1 MDSIGEK
8 LKSARIAKKLTIR
21 DVVKQTN
28 INPVYLSALEDEE
41 FEKFPS
47 ETYLIGFLR
56 SYSEFLK
63 LEVDEM
69 IQSYRGYKIGE
80 SATPLE
86 ELTKST
92 RPPLSTALS
101 TLGGRYKNFIF
112 AMIIAVFAV
121 AIFWGI
127 KSFISSNVDITGGD
141 SVVKIKD
148 QFKEKEAG
156 TKIENIHSLQLHN
169 NKGFVLVYKNEA
181 VQFLV
186 EKKEVVFVL
195 KDIKGDS
202 VFIEFFP
209 HNQLES
215 IKMDVPS
222 PLKIKGSPRE
232 VLFTLKGLTENRA
245 KILVQIESKHE
256 DEAGDVAAKSDEIDN
271 KSNNVDVIAQNREN
285 LKIVF
290 EAVFNQ
296 KSFIEIY
303 LDGSLKKRG
312 FISGGNRERWEAS
325 EYIQVK
331 IGNAGGINARING
344 KEYVFGKLGQVANK
358 VIKWRRDVKNP
369 NLYHINVSDWN

>member
-8 LKSARIAKKLTIR
+8 LKSARVVKKLTIR
-21 DVVKQTN
+21 DVAKQTN
-28 INPVYLSALEDEE
+28 INPVYLTALEDEE

-63 LEVDEM
+63 LDIDEM

-80 SATPLE
+80 SVTPIE

-101 TLGGRYKNFIF
+101 SLGGRYKNIIF
-112 AMIIAVFAV
+112 AVIVAVFAV
-121 AIFWGI
+121 AIYWGI
-127 KSFISSNVDITGGD
+127 KGIISSGVDVTGGD

-156 TKIENIHSLQLHN
+156 TKIENIRPLQLHN

-209 HNQLES
+209 HSQLET
-215 IKMDVPS
+215 IKMDVPT

-232 VLFTLKGLTENRA
+232 MLFTLKGLTENRA
-245 KILVQIESKHE
+245 KIFVQIDNKPE
-256 DEAGDVAAKSDEIDN
+256 EAGNVAVETDKTDN
-271 KSNNVDVIAQNREN
+271 KSNNVDVVAQNREN

-290 EAVFNQ
+290 EAAFNQ

-312 FISGGNRERWEAS
+312 FIPGGTRERWEAS

-331 IGNAGGINARING
+331 IGNAGGIKARING

-358 VIKWRRDVKNP
+358 VIKWKRDVKNP
-369 NLYHINVSDWN
+369 NLYHIHVSDWN

>member
-1 MDSIGEK
+1 VDSIGEK
-8 LKSARIAKKLTIR
+8 LKSARLARKLTIK

-28 INPVYLSALEDEE
+28 INPVYLNALEDEE

-63 LEVDEM
+63 LDVDEM

-92 RPPLSTALS
+92 RPPITTALS
-101 TLGGRYKNFIF
+101 TMGSKYKNIIF
-112 AMIIAVFAV
+112 AVLVAVFAV
-121 AIFWGI
+121 AAFWGVKNI
-127 KSFISSNVDITGGD
+127 ISSQVDVTGGN
-141 SVVKIKD
+141 SVVEIKD
-148 QFKEKEAG
+148 QYKEKKAG
-156 TKIENIHSLQLHN
+156 TKIENIRPLQLQN

-195 KDIKGDS
+195 KEIKGDS

-215 IKMDVPS
+215 IKMDLPS
-222 PLKIKGSPRE
+222 PLKIKGTPQE

-245 KILVQIESKHE
+245 KILVQIESKKE
-256 DEAGDVAAKSDEIDN
+256 KASEVVVKSEKTDN
-271 KSNNVDVIAQNREN
+271 NSNNVDVIAQNREN

-290 EAVFNQ
+290 EAAFNQ

-312 FISGGNRERWEAS
+312 FIAGGSRERWEAS

-344 KEYVFGKLGQVANK
+344 KEYVFGKSGQVANK
-358 VIKWRRDVKNP
+358 VIKWKRDAKNP
-369 NLYHINVSDWN
+369 NLYHIHVSDWN

>member
-1 MDSIGEK
+1 VDSIGEK
-8 LKSARIAKKLTIR
+8 LKSARLARKLTIK

-28 INPVYLSALEDEE
+28 INPVYLNALEDEE

-63 LEVDEM
+63 LDVDEM

-92 RPPLSTALS
+92 RPPITTALS
-101 TLGGRYKNFIF
+101 TMGSKYKNIIF
-112 AMIIAVFAV
+112 AVLVAVFAV
-121 AIFWGI
+121 AAFWGVKNI
-127 KSFISSNVDITGGD
+127 ISSQVDVTGGN
-141 SVVKIKD
+141 SVVEIKD
-148 QFKEKEAG
+148 QYKEKKAG
-156 TKIENIHSLQLHN
+156 TKIENIRPLQLQN

-195 KDIKGDS
+195 KEIKGDS

-215 IKMDVPS
+215 IKMDLPS
-222 PLKIKGSPRE
+222 PLKIKGTPQE

-245 KILVQIESKHE
+245 KILVQIESKKE
-256 DEAGDVAAKSDEIDN
+256 KASEVAVKSEKTDN
-271 KSNNVDVIAQNREN
+271 NSNNVDVVAQNREN

-290 EAVFNQ
+290 EAAFNQ

-312 FISGGNRERWEAS
+312 FIAGGSRERWEAS

-344 KEYVFGKLGQVANK
+344 KEYVFGKSGQVANK
-358 VIKWRRDVKNP
+358 VIKWKRDAKNP
-369 NLYHINVSDWN
+369 NLYHIHVSDWN